1 MATDII
7 AAIDQT
13 AANTVL
19 HAAESALGTLSKTGT
34 GSLGPFIA
42 GWKASA
48 SFTGGSVA
56 LEAPDTVSIDHLRV
70 NYSLNLKLGIDLS
83 FLDFCIPQV
92 CIWTPWGTLCT
103 PTICV
108 TFPTISVTVPFST
121 SLDLSANFG
130 ILVKLTGGTWIVD
143 VVIQSVPTLDLGAAA
158 TLLLTAIGAAISLA
172 LLAVPFIGPFLSIA
186 AAVIT
191 AAFGIAEVTGLLG
204 SILTLFV
211 SGLTFKVW
219 THAQTFQVLPA
230 SPPFTPAVHVLVTSV
245 TAGVR
250 ATTKNELV
258 LSVDI

>member
-1 MATDII
+1 MTTDII

-13 AANTVL
+13 AANTLL
-19 HAAESALGTLSKTGT
+19 HAAESALGALTKTGG
-34 GSLGPFIA
+34 GSLGPFTA

-48 SFTGGSVA
+48 SFTGGTVT
-56 LEAPDTVSIDHLRV
+56 LEAPDTIAIDHLRV
-70 NYSLNLKLGIDLS
+70 NYSLNLNVGIDLS
-83 FLDFCIPQV
+83 FLDFCLPQV

-121 SLDLSANFG
+121 SVEISANFG
-130 ILVKLTGGTWIVD
+130 IAVKLTAGTWIVD
-143 VVIQSVPTLDLGAAA
+143 VVIQAVPTLDLGAAA
-158 TLLLTAIGAAISLA
+158 TLLLTAVGAAVSVA
-172 LLAVPFIGPFLSIA
+172 LLAVPFIGPLLSIA

-191 AAFGIAEVTGLLG
+191 AGFGIAEVAGLLG
-204 SILTLFV
+204 SIVTLFV

-230 SPPFTPAVHVLVTSV
+230 APPFTPAVHVLVTSV
-245 TAGVR
+245 AAGVQ
-250 ATTKNELV
+250 ASTKNELV